1 MENPPVQFVDLVTQH
16 NEIRD
21 EILKAVEQVFDHGQ
35 FVLGEEV
42 TKFEENFANYC
53 GSRYAVGLNSGLDA
67 LVLGLRALGVGED
80 SEVITPPN
88 SYIASSGAI
97 GLLGARPVFVDVGPD
112 YNIDPH
118 RIERA
123 ITDKTKAIMPVHLT
137 GRPAEMTE
145 IISISTDH
153 GIPIIEDAAQAI
165 SATYRGQH
173 VGTFGAIGCFSL
185 HPLKTLNACGD
196 GGVLVTDDDTILERI
211 LQLRNHGLKNRDVC
225 AEWGYN
231 SRLDT
236 IQATILDLK
245 MKRLDGWTT
254 RRRANAHRYI
264 DGLSGVGD
272 LLLPCDKPYEYAAY
286 HTFIVRSKFRN
297 AIREHLQNK
306 QISTGVHYPIPI
318 HLQPA
323 AAYLAYQPGDMPEA
337 ETQAGEILSLPV
349 HHNVELDD
357 IDVVIGAIKEFFKS

>member
-16 NEIRD
+16 NEFRD
-21 EILKAVEQVFDHGQ
+21 EILKAVEQVFEHGQ

-118 RIERA
+118 RIERT

-145 IISISTDH
+145 ILR
-153 GIPIIEDAAQAI
+153 
-165 SATYRGQH
+165 YRPRYSDYRRWHKQ
-173 VGTFGAIGCFSL
+173 S
-185 HPLKTLNACGD
+185 
-196 GGVLVTDDDTILERI
+196 
-211 LQLRNHGLKNRDVC
+211 
-225 AEWGYN
+225 
-231 SRLDT
+231 
-236 IQATILDLK
+236 
-245 MKRLDGWTT
+245 
-254 RRRANAHRYI
+254 RRRI
-264 DGLSGVGD
+264 GD
-272 LLLPCDKPYEYAAY
+272 NTSVRL
-286 HTFIVRSKFRN
+286 VRSD
-297 AIREHLQNK
+297 A
-306 QISTGVHYPIPI
+306 
-318 HLQPA
+318 
-323 AAYLAYQPGDMPEA
+323 
-337 ETQAGEILSLPV
+337 
-349 HHNVELDD
+349 
-357 IDVVIGAIKEFFKS
+357 